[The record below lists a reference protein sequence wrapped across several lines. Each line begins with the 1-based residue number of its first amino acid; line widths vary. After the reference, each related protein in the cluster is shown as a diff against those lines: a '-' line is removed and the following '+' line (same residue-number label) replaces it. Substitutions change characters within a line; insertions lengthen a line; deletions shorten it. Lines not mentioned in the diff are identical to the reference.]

1 MDSGRSMSPSLSS
14 DLPEEARASA
24 NSNAEGAEGGG
35 RPSSVDV
42 EAPLPPPLP
51 SSSNGGAREGA
62 FSGLAEG
69 AEVTPPPAVNAVEVE
84 GGEANMAA
92 DTQGGADF
100 LPPLKDGARTL
111 TWTREAVTPTDG
123 NGNGNGTPT
132 SPLGSSLSPMYDEV
146 TGGESSLPAIH
157 SIASATKHTQNWSR
171 ANSSNKKQGLTNAVR
186 KHQIAEQWKL
196 WRTAGWGKGKV
207 GPSSGEASFEGTPT
221 SPGQTMHHLNEV
233 VAAEVSQNSRY
244 QRFNETKDLMTQLVE
259 QHGKT
264 ISNEGEQFD
273 VIDTL
278 IRALDPRQGL
288 HALDTLSK
296 SGSTQ
301 YSTLNRVMD
310 FFGGFFSG
318 VGVEA
323 DPTPTAV
330 FKSAFLYCVLFGYLS
345 FGARVLS
352 NLEEG
357 PEKDRI
363 AKYRTDYAEHE
374 TNVYKTCYGSSATNA
389 THEPCRAAIEELA
402 AFSAGNS
409 VYRAQVEKL
418 DAGEPYVH
426 RYDYW
431 HCFYIVFQTITTI
444 GYGDVVPFTEDG
456 RLFLVLFSLIGLGL
470 HGMILIR
477 DAVVINRASGFL
489 NELMDLPFF
498 SEQYENVILI
508 SFFAALYIIV
518 YSQIMEH
525 LEGWSLSDCY
535 YYAWISFTTIGYGDF
550 SLTSGDTPGMPAKDF
565 PWYVITWMLLTA
577 MGLSLLAALLT
588 SMLEASSVSLKDVLE
603 VVMEHALEAV
613 TNQEAREELA
623 REEQAREELGTPEK
637 EFLTNRAVLLRKITE
652 KRELLT
658 RESSQD
664 PLNEGK

>member
-1 MDSGRSMSPSLSS
+1 MSSS
-14 DLPEEARASA
+14 DNINVRQVSEGSEEEDASA
-24 NSNAEGAEGGG
+24 SASANAEGAEGGASSVVG
-35 RPSSVDV
+35 EGGASSVVGEGASSVDV

-51 SSSNGGAREGA
+51 SSSNGSAREGA
-62 FSGLAEG
+62 FSGLEGG
-69 AEVTPPPAVNAVEVE
+69 AEVTPPPAINAVDVE
-84 GGEANMAA
+84 GGEANVAA

-100 LPPLKDGARTL
+100 LPPLKDGARTI
-111 TWTREAVTPTDG
+111 TWTREAATPTDG

-171 ANSSNKKQGLTNAVR
+171 ANSSNKKQGLTNAVK
-186 KHQIAEQWKL
+186 KHQIAEQWNL

-233 VAAEVSQNSRY
+233 VAAEVSENSRY

-296 SGSTQ
+296 SESESTQ

-345 FGARVLS
+345 LGARVLS

-374 TNVYKTCYGSSATNA
+374 TNVYNACYGPSATNA
-389 THEPCRAAIEELA
+389 THEPCHAAIQELA

-426 RYDYW
+426 RFDYW

-444 GYGDVVPFTEDG
+444 GYGDIVPFTEDG

-477 DAVVINRASGFL
+477 DAVVFNRASGFL

-508 SFFAALYIIV
+508 SFFAALYIVV

-525 LEGWSLSDCY
+525 LVGWSLSDCY

-613 TNQEAREELA
+613 TNQEAREE
-623 REEQAREELGTPEK
+623 RAREELDALLNGAAE
-637 EFLTNRAVLLRKITE
+637 RAEWCDDRWTK
-652 KRELLT
+652 
-658 RESSQD
+658 
-664 PLNEGK
+664 